1 LEVLDT
7 HGQRLVLGGPKQ
19 RALLAVLLLYAGEV
33 VPVEH
38 LIDELWGEEP
48 PDTAAHILQVY
59 VANLRK
65 VLEPG
70 RARGAAG
77 ETVRTRP
84 PGYLIEIS
92 PDNFDLARFE
102 RLVAAGQAA
111 LASADPAQ
119 AARVFRQALNMW
131 RGRALADIVLA
142 ASGQGEV
149 VRLEERRLG
158 AVEDRIEAELA
169 CGRHREL
176 TGELEALIAAHPLRE
191 RLHGQF
197 MLALYRSGRQAEA
210 LEAYR
215 RTRETLA
222 EELGIDPSRPLQ
234 ELERAVLAQDP
245 TLDLAPTTEPT
256 QAPTTAAASAI
267 PPTHRSQEP
276 TTVAQPAATE
286 REPTEERKVV
296 TVLCCDVAG
305 HSVSSGPADPE
316 DIRARLRLLD
326 DRLQTEVERFGG
338 AVEGSV
344 GDAALAVFGAPVVH
358 EDDPERAVRA
368 GLQVLEAIED
378 LNRAEPSLD
387 LPVRIGIS
395 TGEAVVILH
404 ARPDRNERI
413 ITGGVVNTAVRLC
426 RLAPIGGV
434 IVDEATWRTT
444 RHPIT
449 YEAVKPPQLQGEAN
463 SSPIWRATSA
473 RSRHGPELE
482 RPVTT
487 PFVGRD
493 EELSLLQGVYRRAAR
508 EGSVQL
514 VTVTGEPGVGKSR
527 LVREL
532 FTFVDSQPELVTWR
546 QGRCLP
552 YGEGIAF
559 WALGEVLKNHAGV
572 LESDDLAQAAAKLA
586 NMVDAVVEDAA
597 EREWLKQ
604 RLAPLVGL
612 ISTDGAGMAQREE
625 AFAAWRRFLV
635 AVAEKRPLV
644 LVLEDLHWADP
655 ALLAF
660 IRHLVEWASH
670 VPLVVVAT
678 ARPELYDRAPDW
690 AGGLRNATTI
700 SLAPLSDAE
709 CACLVAALTDQA
721 VLPAEDQ
728 AALLERAGGNP
739 LYAEEICRM
748 LADQGALK
756 RDGRMVQLS
765 PSAEIA
771 FPDSIQAL
779 IAARLDTLAPDRKAL
794 LQDAA
799 VIGKVFW
806 AGALCAMGNLD
817 EANVRTGLQELARR
831 EFIRP
836 ARSSSVR
843 GEAEYAFWHVLTRD
857 VAYGQIPRVERVRR
871 HQGAAQWIEGLA
883 GQRVLDHAELLAHHY
898 TKALELVR
906 LVHAHTQVDAIE
918 DRARRFLIL
927 AGDRALPLD
936 VAKAVS
942 YYEQALALHREE
954 HPDRAAVLTKTAE
967 AARRAGELVRAEHA
981 YEEAV
986 ARSRAQHDLL
996 GVGGALLGLAHVLRN
1011 RGETARAQAALT
1023 EVMHLLRDQPPSVE
1037 LAEAYIKMALYEVA
1051 AGRPEQVVALTD
1063 KALAIAARTDIGAQ
1077 KLRALEH
1084 RGLARVQLGDVAGL
1098 DDARA
1103 ALRTALDLGFT
1114 NHAVSIANNLGEDQW
1129 PVQGPAAALETLEW
1143 GFELASQRGLVEAAM
1158 YLRISALGPQFDLG
1172 DWERLLQTA
1181 EEVRTWS
1188 ETHGEEYLRL
1198 WAEFR
1203 QAEVLVHRGKRA
1215 RAKALAARFL
1225 PGVRAIGELEILAPA
1240 LTAAALIEHA
1250 QGRPV
1255 AAGRLVDEL
1264 SAATNG
1270 RSAWQWAKQLPD
1282 LVRLCVA
1289 TGRSELAGDLVGRA
1303 QEPAA
1308 RHRHGR
1314 LTAQAIMAEASGDL
1328 DGAARAYGQAA
1339 AQWADYGHLLERGRA
1354 LLGLGRCL
1362 VQLGRPEGR
1371 NRLVEARAVFAHL
1384 GARPLLAETD
1394 GWLQRAIAHG

>member
-1 LEVLDT
+1 
-7 HGQRLVLGGPKQ
+7 
-19 RALLAVLLLYAGEV
+19 
-33 VPVEH
+33 
-38 LIDELWGEEP
+38 
-48 PDTAAHILQVY
+48 
-59 VANLRK
+59 
-65 VLEPG
+65 
-70 RARGAAG
+70 
-77 ETVRTRP
+77 
-84 PGYLIEIS
+84 
-92 PDNFDLARFE
+92 
-102 RLVAAGQAA
+102 
-111 LASADPAQ
+111 
-119 AARVFRQALNMW
+119 
-131 RGRALADIVLA
+131 
-142 ASGQGEV
+142 
-149 VRLEERRLG
+149 
-158 AVEDRIEAELA
+158 
-169 CGRHREL
+169 
-176 TGELEALIAAHPLRE
+176 
-191 RLHGQF
+191 
-197 MLALYRSGRQAEA
+197 
-210 LEAYR
+210 
-215 RTRETLA
+215 
-222 EELGIDPSRPLQ
+222 
-234 ELERAVLAQDP
+234 
-245 TLDLAPTTEPT
+245 
-256 QAPTTAAASAI
+256 
-267 PPTHRSQEP
+267 
-276 TTVAQPAATE
+276 
-286 REPTEERKVV
+286 
-296 TVLCCDVAG
+296 
-305 HSVSSGPADPE
+305 
-316 DIRARLRLLD
+316 
-326 DRLQTEVERFGG
+326 
-338 AVEGSV
+338 
-344 GDAALAVFGAPVVH
+344 
-358 EDDPERAVRA
+358 
-368 GLQVLEAIED
+368 
-378 LNRAEPSLD
+378 
-387 LPVRIGIS
+387 
-395 TGEAVVILH
+395 
-404 ARPDRNERI
+404 
-413 ITGGVVNTAVRLC
+413 
-426 RLAPIGGV
+426 
-434 IVDEATWRTT
+434 
-444 RHPIT
+444 
-449 YEAVKPPQLQGEAN
+449 
-463 SSPIWRATSA
+463 
-473 RSRHGPELE
+473 
-482 RPVTT
+482 VTT

-532 FTFVDSQPELVTWR
+532 FAFVDTQPELVTWR
-546 QGRCLP
+546 QGHCLP

-559 WALGEVLKNHAGV
+559 WALGEVLKSHAGV

-612 ISTDGAGMAQREE
+612 IRTDGAGMAQREE

-635 AVAEKRPLV
+635 AVADKRPLV

-660 IRHLVEWASH
+660 VRHLVEWASH

-709 CACLVAALTDQA
+709 CARLVAALTDQA

-779 IAARLDTLAPDRKAL
+779 IAARLDTLASDRKAL

-817 EANVRTGLQELARR
+817 EADVRTGLHELARR

-857 VAYGQIPRVERVRR
+857 VAYGQIPRAERVRR
-871 HQGAAQWIEGLA
+871 HQAAAQWIEGLA
-883 GQRVLDHAELLAHHY
+883 GQRLIDHAELLAHHY
-898 TKALELVR
+898 TKALELAR
-906 LVHAHTQVDAIE
+906 LARLAPAHAQLDAME
-918 DRARRFLIL
+918 ERARRFLIL

-936 VAKAVS
+936 IPKAGS
-942 YYEQALALHREE
+942 YYQQALALHPEE

-967 AARRAGELVRAEHA
+967 AALEAGQLERAEHA

-986 ARSRAQHDLL
+986 ARFRAQHDLL

-1011 RGETARAQAALT
+1011 RGETARAQAAIT
-1023 EVMHLLRDQPPSVE
+1023 EVMRLLRDQPPSVE
-1037 LAEAYIKMALYEVA
+1037 LAEAYMQIAFQELA
-1051 AGRPEQVVALTD
+1051 AGRPEQCLAWSD
-1063 KALAIAARTDIGAQ
+1063 KALTLAAETDIGAH
-1077 KLRALEH
+1077 KIRALEH
-1084 RGLARVQLGDVAGL
+1084 RGLARGQLGDVAGL

-1103 ALRTALDLGFT
+1103 ALQTALDLGLT
-1114 NHAVSIANNLGEDQW
+1114 NHALAIANNLGEDQW

-1143 GFELASQRGLVEAAM
+1143 GFELASQRGLAQVAM

-1172 DWERLLQTA
+1172 DWDRLLQA
-1181 EEVRTWS
+1181 AAEVRTWS

-1203 QAEVLVHRGKRA
+1203 QAEVLVHRGKQA
-1215 RAKALAARFL
+1215 RAGALAARFL

-1240 LTAAALIEHA
+1240 LTIAALIEHG
-1250 QGRPV
+1250 QRRPV
-1255 AAGRLVDEL
+1255 TAGRLLDEL
-1264 SAATNG
+1264 STATTG

-1289 TGRSELAGDLVGRA
+1289 TGRSELAGNLVGGARL
-1303 QEPAA
+1303 PAT
-1308 RHRHGR
+1308 RHRHGA
-1314 LTAQAIMAEASGDL
+1314 LTAQAVMAEASGDL
-1328 DGAARAYGQAA
+1328 EWAAQAYGQAA
-1339 AQWADYGHLLERGRA
+1339 AQWAEYGHLLERGRA

-1362 VQLGRPEGR
+1362 VQLGRPERR
-1371 NRLVEARAVFAHL
+1371 NRLVEARAVFARL
-1384 GARPLLAETD
+1384 GARPLLTETD
-1394 GWLQRAIAHG
+1394 GWLQRPVAHG